1 MRRFFGRLEKEKI
14 IIENEEFNHLKNVL
28 RLGVGAEVVISL
40 NDEYDYFCLVDKIGK
55 NFAECKI
62 NGKQI
67 CPANPQKNIVLFQA
81 IPKGPKFDFIL
92 QKATE
97 IGITRVVPFLTEY
110 CVAKSVDKKN
120 RYDAVF
126 ANACKQCERSIM
138 PVLDK
143 TRSVKEVAEMFGD
156 FDIVLFA
163 NERINTS
170 DKVKNLE
177 KYKNIAIIVGAEGGF
192 SQAEKELFVEKGAT
206 SVSLGKRIFRC
217 ETAAVAM
224 MSLVSILSGN

>member
-1 MRRFFGRLEKEKI
+1 MRRFFGREQNDKI
-14 IIENEEFNHLKNVL
+14 VIENEEYNHLKNVL
-28 RLGVGAEVVISL
+28 RLGVGAEIIVSL
-40 NDEYDYFCLVDKIGK
+40 NDENDYFCQVEKMGK
-55 NFAECKI
+55 NFAECKV
-62 NGKQI
+62 NGKQL
-67 CPANPQKNIVLFQA
+67 CPANPRKNIVLFQA
-81 IPKGPKFDFIL
+81 VPKGPKFDFIL

-97 IGITRVVPFLTEY
+97 IGITKVVPFLTEY
-110 CVAKSVDKKN
+110 CVAKSVDKKT
-120 RYDAVF
+120 RYEAVF

-138 PVLDK
+138 PVLEK
-143 TRSVKEVAEMFGD
+143 TMSVKEVAATFSD

-163 NERINTS
+163 NERVNTS
-170 DKVKNLE
+170 EKIKNLE

-206 SVSLGKRIFRC
+206 SVSLGKRILRC